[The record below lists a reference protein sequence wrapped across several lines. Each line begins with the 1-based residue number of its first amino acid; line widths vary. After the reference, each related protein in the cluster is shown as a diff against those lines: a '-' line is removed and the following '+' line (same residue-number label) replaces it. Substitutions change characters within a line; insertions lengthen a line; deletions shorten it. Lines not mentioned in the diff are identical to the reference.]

1 MRQKYW
7 RVVKLEERMSVER
20 GEIGGSPC
28 GSQERGAGK
37 KGERV
42 GFFFS
47 YLKLEDSL
55 VNQHL
60 QFLVLRYFNIF
71 FSMVKHTHGYYMEE
85 NSAEQNK
92 R

>member
-42 GFFFS
+42 AFFF
-47 YLKLEDSL
+47 
-55 VNQHL
+55 
-60 QFLVLRYFNIF
+60 
-71 FSMVKHTHGYYMEE
+71 
-85 NSAEQNK
+85 
-92 R
+92 

>member
-1 MRQKYW
+1 MGVHVGHR
-7 RVVKLEERMSVER
+7 REV
-20 GEIGGSPC
+20 
-28 GSQERGAGK
+28 QER
-37 KGERV
+37 KGWV
-42 GFFFS
+42 FFS

>member
-1 MRQKYW
+1 MGHRREVRDRKG
-7 RVVKLEERMSVER
+7 R
-20 GEIGGSPC
+20 GL
-28 GSQERGAGK
+28 
-37 KGERV
+37 V
-42 GFFFS
+42 FFCS